1 MGAKS
6 LQSCPALFD
15 PMDCNLPG
23 FSVQGILQ
31 ARMLEWAVMPSSRGS
46 SRTQGSN
53 LCLLCLLYWQVGSL
67 PPEPPG
73 KPQVKILSDANKD

>member
-1 MGAKS
+1 MRAKS

-15 PMDCNLPG
+15 PMDCHLPG

-46 SRTQGSN
+46 SGTQGSN
-53 LCLLCLLYWQVGSL
+53 PRLMSL
-67 PPEPPG
+67 VLASGFFITKATWEA
-73 KPQVKILSDANKD
+73 LSKNLI